1 VKHESASVPGE
12 AIAPSAAMTQP
23 NAESVP
29 AANVGLAPSPAA
41 SAAKSLRARGIFAYR
56 NGNGPI
62 ADLFSRLRKFDRVF
76 ADVGRAKRIE
86 EASRSKSMR
95 QRWQGS
101 GFDHYSVRSNIDG
114 DRQ

>member
-1 VKHESASVPGE
+1 MTGRAEAASPSVPGE
-12 AIAPSAAMTQP
+12 AIAPSAARTQP

-29 AANVGLAPSPAA
+29 AANVGLAP

-86 EASRSKSMR
+86 KASRSKSMR